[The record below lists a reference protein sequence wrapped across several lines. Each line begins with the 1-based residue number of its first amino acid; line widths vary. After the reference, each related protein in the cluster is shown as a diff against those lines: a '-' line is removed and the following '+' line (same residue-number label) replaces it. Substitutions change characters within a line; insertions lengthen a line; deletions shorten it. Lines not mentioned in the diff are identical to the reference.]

1 MVNSGTNDLSINTT
15 AYQSFGITPCQSS
28 GTMSSGDPASSNA
41 LYLVPSQ
48 HSWGDFWELST
59 DLLVEVNTSREN
71 VVAVT
76 YLTVQEYGI
85 GDSFESA
92 IQDLLTSLSDY
103 YQSLES
109 REANLAP
116 SAIEDLHT
124 LRYLIR
130 ISPVDA
136 HER

>member
-1 MVNSGTNDLSINTT
+1 MVSSETNDLSINST
-15 AYQSFGITPCQSS
+15 AYQSYRMIQSC
-28 GTMSSGDPASSNA
+28 GTMPSGDPTSSKG
-41 LYLVPSQ
+41 LHLVPAQ
-48 HSWGDFWELST
+48 HSWGDLWELSI

-85 GDSFESA
+85 GDTLESA
-92 IQDLLTSLSDY
+92 IGDLLTSLSDY

-116 SAIEDLHT
+116 SAIEDLRT
-124 LRYLIR
+124 LRYMIR
-130 ISPVDA
+130 MSPADA
-136 HER
+136 YGH